1 MLAVDPG
8 LRACG
13 VALFH
18 NGVLVR
24 AGVVRGLREGQGPEV
39 WAALATEVEEW
50 ARLTVL
56 TTRYTYGHLVVETM
70 RHNPHGRSVPV
81 EDLLELAGVAGAVVG
96 RLPGWTA
103 HAAQAHRWKGQV
115 PRDVMGRRVEA
126 HLREEGLWA
135 RVEVPSVKDHLNDAM
150 HAVGMGRWWL
160 DGG

>member
-1 MLAVDPG
+1 MDPG

-13 VALFH
+13 VALFRD
-18 NGVLVR
+18 GVLVR
-24 AGVVRGLREGQGPEV
+24 AGAVRGPREGRGPEV
-39 WAALATEVEEW
+39 WAALAAYVEVW
-50 ARLTVL
+50 ADGLLPFDSDVVGT
-56 TTRYTYGHLVVETM
+56 LVVETM